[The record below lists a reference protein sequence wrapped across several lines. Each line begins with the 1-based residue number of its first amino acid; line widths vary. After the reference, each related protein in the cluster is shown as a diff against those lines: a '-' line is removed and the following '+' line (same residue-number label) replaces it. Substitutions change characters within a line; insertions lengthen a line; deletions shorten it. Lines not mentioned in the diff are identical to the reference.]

1 MAKAAPITPLGDHV
15 LVKRAEAAD
24 VSKGGIVLPETAKDK
39 PQEGKVLAIGNG
51 KVLENGERSSFGV
64 KVGDRV
70 IFNSYGG
77 TEVKHGGEDYLVM
90 TESDI
95 LAVVS

>member
-1 MAKAAPITPLGDHV
+1 MAKTASIKPLGNHV

-24 VSKGGIVLPETAKDK
+24 ISKGGIVLPESAKEK
-39 PQEGKVLAIGNG
+39 PQEGKVLAVGNG
-51 KVLENGERSSFGV
+51 KVLENGKRSSFSV
-64 KVGDRV
+64 KAGDRV

-77 TEVKHGGEDYLVM
+77 TEVSHGGEDFLLM

-95 LAVVS
+95 LGVVG

>member
-51 KVLENGERSSFGV
+51 KVLENGERSSFSV

-77 TEVKHGGEDYLVM
+77 TEVKHSGEDYLVM
-90 TESDI
+90 TEGDI